1 MRTGRWR
8 SFRGVCAVGTG
19 EALVTRADAWVQA
32 ASYAWRGLR
41 CVTQAPRLYLLI
53 TGIYATPALLAAA
66 LAAFLPE
73 PVLWQQAL
81 IVALPWITI
90 VLGTVVIMVAVG
102 FQARGRIVDPGRAT
116 RVGLRW
122 VPRYLWTNVH
132 TSIIFWV
139 PTGLLIALR
148 DSQALF
154 PPDTASAEPLT
165 GFLWWL
171 AIVGVA
177 LYLHTRTLL
186 APFLAVHADVPGTL
200 AAVEAWRLAGEYFPV
215 CFATLVVGSLPV
227 GVPLGILAIAVA
239 GTASGPVEVALRAAA
254 PDLAWAGI
262 QLVRPVLIP
271 SLYLLFRDV
280 WARRETQGGPAVPTL
295 LRAILALTRPLPKLG
310 AWE

>member
-1 MRTGRWR
+1 
-8 SFRGVCAVGTG
+8 VGTG

-41 CVTQAPRLYLLI
+41 CVAQAPRLYLLI

-90 VLGTVVIMVAVG
+90 VLGTVVIMVALG
-102 FQARGRIVDPGRAT
+102 FQARGQIVDPGRAT

-122 VPRYLWTNVH
+122 VPRYVWTNVH
-132 TSIIFWV
+132 TSLIFWV
-139 PTGLLIALR
+139 PIGLLDALR
-148 DSQALF
+148 NSQAF
-154 PPDTASAEPLT
+154 SPPEAASLEPLT

-171 AIVGVA
+171 AIIGLA
-177 LYLHTRTLL
+177 LYLHIRTLL
-186 APFLAVHADVPGTL
+186 APFLAVHADLPGTL
-200 AAVEAWRLAGEYFPV
+200 AALKAWRLAGQHFPI

-227 GVPLGILAIAVA
+227 AVPLGILSIAVA
-239 GTASGPVEVALRAAA
+239 GTASGPVEDPLRAAA

-262 QLVRPVLIP
+262 QFLRLVLIP
-271 SLYLLFRDV
+271 ALYLLFRDV
-280 WARRETQGGPAVPTL
+280 WAAEQAGRGRQGGPAVPGL